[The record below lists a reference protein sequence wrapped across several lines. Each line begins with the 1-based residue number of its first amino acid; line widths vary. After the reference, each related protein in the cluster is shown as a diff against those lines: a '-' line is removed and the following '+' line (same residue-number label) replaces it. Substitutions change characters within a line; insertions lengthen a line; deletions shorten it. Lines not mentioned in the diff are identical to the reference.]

1 MNRLTEV
8 NPGWLGE
15 EPWAKACR
23 IGDEHIDQ
31 AYEKLWRYEN
41 TGLEPEE
48 IPQWI
53 SVFDD
58 LPEVG
63 EKVIARGIRGGLHV
77 GAFRGV
83 TRKDCPGRWI
93 WKSNVWID
101 VVYWMPQTSLPK
113 PQRKPEVCGGH
124 SD

>member
-1 MNRLTEV
+1 MKRITEE
-8 NPGWLGE
+8 NPVWLGE
-15 EPWAKACR
+15 EPWSKACR

-53 SVFDD
+53 SVNDR

-63 EKVIARGIRGGLHV
+63 EKVITRGVRGGIKAGV
-77 GAFRGV
+77 FRGA
-83 TRKDCPGRWI
+83 TRKDHPEYWAWKNHTWI
-93 WKSNVWID
+93 E
-101 VVYWMPQTSLPK
+101 VVCWMAQKSLPK
-113 PQRKPEVCGGH
+113 P
-124 SD
+124 